1 MHVHAVCLR
10 KDRKKRKS
18 VFKSLNAKNFFVRQ
32 VRKNLRPF
40 LESEKKIAPE
50 KLCQAP
56 KIFVKGLSMHTACM
70 LHLVAALFR
79 TRL

>member
-50 KLCQAP
+50 KLC
-56 KIFVKGLSMHTACM
+56 
-70 LHLVAALFR
+70 
-79 TRL
+79 